1 MMADAVEAASR
12 SLKDYTPASIDNL
25 VDRIIDSQIQDGL
38 LKEAPISMRDI
49 ETVKRTFKT
58 RLSTIY
64 HSRVAYPE
72 MKKNTATAEEL
83 KKNSTLASPLAD
95 KQIEENS
102 DSSDSSENNN

>member
-1 MMADAVEAASR
+1 
-12 SLKDYTPASIDNL
+12 
-25 VDRIIDSQIQDGL
+25 
-38 LKEAPISMRDI
+38 
-49 ETVKRTFKT
+49 
-58 RLSTIY
+58 
-64 HSRVAYPE
+64 